1 MNGEEILLRQQEI
14 REVQLEIRGQFPDI
28 VWPEPVLEPV
38 FFGRF
43 DKTVVENRKLVLDA
57 NTGAQF
63 DIVSDQYELIPHEVA
78 TRNLLKSIPEEFGEP
93 KLKFNMWA
101 DGARFRLE
109 ATFPEVG
116 NFEVKP
122 GDPVEPRVVQ
132 MNSLDR
138 STFYGFEFGAKE
150 LVCSNGLVAYRE
162 RSSTQRRHV
171 FGAEDVDKLTLSMK
185 AEIENFSE
193 QLGIWQQWNRLQ
205 LGTIEEAELQL
216 SELPFSENE
225 VEKLLILP
233 LLNNEGKTIR
243 GLIKEGAA
251 TVYDINSAATQ
262 YAAHEVNSDQRQF
275 DLERKIAQGIGKIA
289 AKKLAA

>member
-1 MNGEEILLRQQEI
+1 MNGEDIIFRQKEI
-14 REVQLEIRGQFPDI
+14 REVQIEIREQFPEI

-43 DKTVVENRKLVLDA
+43 DKTVVENRKLVLDT

-78 TRNLLKSIPEEFGEP
+78 TRNLLKSIPEEFGKP
-93 KLKFNMWA
+93 LLKFSLWA

-116 NFEVKP
+116 KFEVKP

-171 FGAEDVDKLTLSMK
+171 FGAEDVDKLTDSMK
-185 AEIENFSE
+185 FEIENFSE
-193 QLGIWQQWNRLQ
+193 QLGIWKQWNEL
-205 LGTIEEAELQL
+205 LLETEMEAEAKL
-216 SELPFSENE
+216 SELPFSEKE

-233 LLNNEGKTIR
+233 LLNNSDKTLR
-243 GLIKEGAA
+243 GLIKEGHA
-251 TVYDINSAATQ
+251 TLYDINSAATQ

-275 DLERKIAQGIGKIA
+275 DLERKIATGVSAIA
-289 AKKLAA
+289 RKMAA

>member
-1 MNGEEILLRQQEI
+1 MNGEDVILRQKEI
-14 REVQLEIRGQFPDI
+14 REVQLEIRDKFPDI
-28 VWPEPVLEPV
+28 VFPEPVLEPV

-43 DKTVVENRKLVLDA
+43 DKTVVNNRKLVLDTS
-57 NTGAQF
+57 TGAQF

-78 TRNLLKSIPEEFGEP
+78 TMNLLKSIPEEFGKP
-93 KLKFNMWA
+93 KLEFRMWA

-150 LVCSNGLVAYRE
+150 LVCSNGLVAYKE
-162 RSSTQRRHV
+162 RSRTQRRHV
-171 FGAEDVDKLTLSMK
+171 FGAEDIGKMADSMK
-185 AEIENFSE
+185 VEIENFSD
-193 QLGIWQQWNRLQ
+193 QLGIWQQWN
-205 LGTIEEAELQL
+205 ELQIGTL
-216 SELPFSENE
+216 EEVHRTLAFLPFSEAE
-225 VEKLLILP
+225 VDKLKTLP
-233 LLNNEGKTIR
+233 LINNDSKTLVALINEGT
-243 GLIKEGAA
+243 
-251 TVYDINSAATQ
+251 TTMYDINSAATQ

-275 DLERKIAQGIGKIA
+275 DLERKIASGLTKLVAWKKA
-289 AKKLAA
+289 A